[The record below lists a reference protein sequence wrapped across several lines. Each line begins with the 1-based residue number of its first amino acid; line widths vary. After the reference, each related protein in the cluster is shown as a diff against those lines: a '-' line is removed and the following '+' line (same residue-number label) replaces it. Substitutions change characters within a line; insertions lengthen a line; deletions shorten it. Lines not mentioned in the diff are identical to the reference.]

1 MIKVLHF
8 VSVPARWSG
17 VMSVI
22 MNYYRHLDRSR
33 IQFDFLCFIHCEDS
47 YEEEIRTLGGR
58 VFFISKPGLKN
69 GSIEQ
74 IENFLQEN
82 RGRYQ
87 WFHNHEVYLSFLL
100 RPLARKCGV
109 PGFIIHSHATKYSDR
124 RLAAIRNKI
133 LCIPIGWM
141 KCDKFACSNA
151 AGEFLYGKNS
161 LAKKKFRV
169 MPNAIDPQVYVYNEN
184 NRNKYRTI
192 LGVQSAFTIIHI
204 GRFAPQKNHR
214 FLLTFFANLS
224 KEMPD
229 VKLVMVGDG
238 PLKAD
243 MELYTEQAGITEKV
257 LFLGQRNDVPE
268 LLQAADLFVLPSL
281 YEGLPIACL
290 EAEAAGLP
298 CLVSDE
304 ITKEVCLSNDIQLLS
319 IDDEKCWIEACER
332 INKLMEKKD
341 YKRSCTCTEKLPNIT
356 VEAKKLTD
364 FYEMRS

>member
-1 MIKVLHF
+1 M
-8 VSVPARWSG
+8 
-17 VMSVI
+17 
-22 MNYYRHLDRSR
+22 
-33 IQFDFLCFIHCEDS
+33 
-47 YEEEIRTLGGR
+47 
-58 VFFISKPGLKN
+58 
-69 GSIEQ
+69 
-74 IENFLQEN
+74 
-82 RGRYQ
+82 
-87 WFHNHEVYLSFLL
+87 
-100 RPLARKCGV
+100 
-109 PGFIIHSHATKYSDR
+109 
-124 RLAAIRNKI
+124 
-133 LCIPIGWM
+133 
-141 KCDKFACSNA
+141 
-151 AGEFLYGKNS
+151 YGKNS

-184 NRNKYRTI
+184 NRNKYRAI

-304 ITKEVCLSNDIQLLS
+304 ITKEICLSNDIQLLS

>member
-22 MNYYRHLDRSR
+22 MNYYRHLDRSQ

-82 RGRYQ
+82 RGKYQ

-151 AGEFLYGKNS
+151 AGEFLYGNNS
-161 LAKKKFRV
+161 LVKKKFRV
-169 MPNAIDPQVYVYNEN
+169 MPNAIDPQIYAYNEN
-184 NRNKYRTI
+184 IRNKYREI
-192 LGVQSAFTIIHI
+192 LNLQMAFTLINI
-204 GRFAPQKNHR
+204 GRFVPQKNHK
-214 FLLTFFANLS
+214 FLLTFFEKLS
-224 KEMPD
+224 EEMPD
-229 VKLVMVGDG
+229 VKLIMVGDG
-238 PLKAD
+238 PLRQD
-243 MELYTEQAGITEKV
+243 MELYAEQIGVAGKV
-257 LFLGQRNDVPE
+257 LFLGQRNDVPG
-268 LLQAADLFVLPSL
+268 LLQAVDLFVLPSL

-298 CLVSDE
+298 CLVADT
-304 ITKEVCLSNDIQLLS
+304 ITEEVCLSNDIQRLPINDIQL
-319 IDDEKCWIEACER
+319 WMMACEKSR
-332 INKLMEKKD
+332 KEAEKRD
-341 YKRSCTCTEKLPNIT
+341 YIRSCNCTEKLPDIT
-356 VEAKKLTD
+356 VEVQKLTD
-364 FYEMRS
+364 FYETRS